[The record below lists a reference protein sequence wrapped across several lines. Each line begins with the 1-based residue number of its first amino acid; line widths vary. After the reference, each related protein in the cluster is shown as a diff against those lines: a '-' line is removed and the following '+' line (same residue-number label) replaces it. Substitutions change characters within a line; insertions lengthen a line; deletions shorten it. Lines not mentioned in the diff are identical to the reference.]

1 MFYKVVI
8 LYDVICMETYEKERR
23 EKINMMVHQKCQ
35 NQSTKTNETVQICTQ
50 FAKTYNSYELPQ
62 KCIDQFQ
69 LMKYSFVMDD
79 GEY

>member
-1 MFYKVVI
+1 M
-8 LYDVICMETYEKERR
+8 
-23 EKINMMVHQKCQ
+23 
-35 NQSTKTNETVQICTQ
+35 TVQICTQ